1 MGKKVKKESEPFSKD
16 VFDPLPIESK
26 TAATAVLMLSSPE
39 EEVLAKACEAIHK
52 FAEKGDENKTSL
64 MCLGAVEPLSRLISH
79 EDKTVRRNAVM
90 ALGVMASNKN
100 VVVHEFATLC
110 LTSLSADFCYK
121 VQIFEHKGLEPL
133 IQLLSSPDPDVKK
146 NSVECIFNLVQD
158 FQNRAAVQQL
168 NGLPPLLELLHSE
181 FPVIQQLALRT
192 IENIT
197 TDSETRVAFRNVQG
211 FDRILEILGT
221 KEFSDLHEGALRVIS
236 NCLEDSESM
245 QLIQT
250 MGGLEQLLQFVG
262 TTTLPEAQA
271 NAVKAVARMA
281 QSGENRKILH
291 ERNVEKTLTDLLMQ
305 ENESVRTAACQAVA
319 TVSKNLSS
327 RDTFRSLDA
336 IKPIV
341 QLLNSEGSELRMAA
355 AEALSSLTNDN
366 NLNAYAIHEA
376 EGDKLLVRQL
386 RDSCMGAAVYAASVL
401 TNMASQEELRRSIL
415 AHEAMPALVALLHC
429 TDNNIL
435 ISATQAV
442 ASLAC
447 DAEAR
452 MELRNVGGLSPLV
465 QLLKSINA
473 EIRRNASWAISVC
486 ANDEITALELC
497 NAGALEILQEI
508 TLSPNRNN
516 KFSELALQKLLDSN
530 LSLKYSLT
538 GHLSASNI
546 TTDGFYDPGQIRMG
560 HQVPTL
566 EEISKQVVNNHRAT
580 IAVNGKPLDQYVKAK
595 GHTLAI
601 QTFCFKLLSHESCS
615 NIVKKIHFS
624 IRFIAKEPDDCKQ
637 DSPTETTASSVLSS
651 KRSSK
656 TPSKM
661 KGKGNKE
668 DEKRKDEDE
677 YKPQPEIVVD
687 EAWSLPYDAAFHNL
701 VKEAV
706 ESISPLQD
714 VVKMYT
720 ALAMLVCDAMG
731 GQVEA
736 EKLHDFLWELH
747 ISELK
752 FEACSNIVLIGK
764 IKKGTYFHRALLY
777 KVLADRIGLSCSLIR
792 GEYNRAWNEI
802 FITSPKKTYGY
813 SQPECY
819 IIDLMH
825 QPGNLM
831 KSNSP
836 AALAYQ
842 TI

>member
-1 MGKKVKKESEPFSKD
+1 MGKKVKKEADPFPKD

-64 MCLGAVEPLSRLISH
+64 MCLGAIEPLSRLISH

-90 ALGVMASNKN
+90 ALGVMASNNEVKKCLKTLDVIPAVISKLSPEEN

-110 LTSLSADFCYK
+110 LTSLSVDFSYK
-121 VQIFEHKGLEPL
+121 VQIFDHKGLEPL

-158 FQNRAAVQQL
+158 IQNRAAVQRL
-168 NGLPPLLELLHSE
+168 NGLPPFLDLLRSE

-197 TDSETRVAFRNVQG
+197 TDSDTRVAFRNAQG
-211 FDRILEILGT
+211 FDRILELLAT
-221 KEFSDLHEGALRVIS
+221 KEFSDLHEGALRVIC

-250 MGGLEQLLQFVG
+250 MGGLEQILQFVG
-262 TTTLPEAQA
+262 TATLPEAQA
-271 NAVKAVARMA
+271 NAVKAIARMA
-281 QSGENRKILH
+281 QSSENRKILH
-291 ERNVEKTLTDLLMQ
+291 DRNVEKALTDLLMQ
-305 ENESVRTAACQAVA
+305 ENESVRTAVCQAVA
-319 TVSKNLSS
+319 AVSKNLSS
-327 RDTFRSLDA
+327 KETFRCLDA
-336 IKPIV
+336 IGPIV
-341 QLLNSEGSELRMAA
+341 QLLNSEGSELRTAA
-355 AEALSSLTNDN
+355 AEALSSLTNSN
-366 NLNAYAIHEA
+366 NLNAYAIYDA
-376 EGDKLLVRQL
+376 GGDKLLVQQL
-386 RDSCMGAAVYAASVL
+386 RDSCTGAAVYAASVL

-415 AHEAMPALVALLHC
+415 AHEAMPALVELLHS
-429 TDNNIL
+429 TDNNTL
-435 ISATQAV
+435 ISAMQAV

-452 MELRNVGGLSPLV
+452 LELRNVGGLSPLA
-465 QLLKSINA
+465 QLLKSIHP
-473 EIRRNASWAISVC
+473 EIRRNACWAISVC
-486 ANDEITALELC
+486 ANDEITALDLC

-508 TLSPNRNN
+508 NLSPHRNN
-516 KFSELALQKLLDSN
+516 KFSELALQKLLDSS

-538 GHLSASNI
+538 GHLSASDI

-566 EEISKQVVNNHRAT
+566 EDISKQVVNQHRAI
-580 IAVNGKPLDQYVKAK
+580 IAVNGKPPDQFITK
-595 GHTLAI
+595 G
-601 QTFCFKLLSHESCS
+601 
-615 NIVKKIHFS
+615 
-624 IRFIAKEPDDCKQ
+624 PDDRKP
-637 DSPTETTASSVLSS
+637 DSPTETNASSVMSS
-651 KRSSK
+651 TRSSK

-661 KGKGNKE
+661 KGKGHKE
-668 DEKRKDEDE
+668 DEKKKDEDE
-677 YKPQPEIVVD
+677 SKSQQETVVD

-701 VKEAV
+701 LKEAA

-714 VVKMYT
+714 EVKMYT
-720 ALAMLVCDAMG
+720 ALAMLVCEAMG
-731 GQVEA
+731 GQVEP

-752 FEACSNIVLIGK
+752 FESCSNVVLIGK
-764 IKKGTYFHRALLY
+764 IKKGTYFHRALLF

-802 FITSPKKTYGY
+802 LITGPKKRHGY
-813 SQPECY
+813 SQPESY

>member
-1 MGKKVKKESEPFSKD
+1 MGKKVKKEAETFPKD

-64 MCLGAVEPLSRLISH
+64 MCLGAIEPLCRLISH

-90 ALGVMASNKN
+90 ALGVMASNIEVKKCLKTLDVIPAVISKLSPEEN
-100 VVVHEFATLC
+100 IVVHEFATLC
-110 LTSLSADFCYK
+110 LTSLSLDFSYK
-121 VQIFEHKGLEPL
+121 IQIFDHKGLEPL
-133 IQLLSSPDPDVKK
+133 IHLLSSPDPDVKK

-158 FQNRAAVQQL
+158 IQNRAAVLCL
-168 NGLPPLLELLHSE
+168 NGLPPLLDLLRSE

-197 TDSETRVAFRNVQG
+197 TDSETCVAFRNVQG
-211 FDRILEILGT
+211 FDRILELLAT
-221 KEFSDLHEGALRVIS
+221 KEFSELHEGALRVIC
-236 NCLEDSESM
+236 NCLEDSEAM

-250 MGGLEQLLQFVG
+250 MGGLEQILQFVG
-262 TTTLPEAQA
+262 TSTLPEAQA
-271 NAVKAVARMA
+271 NAAKAIARMA
-281 QSGENRKILH
+281 QSSENRTILH
-291 ERNVEKTLTDLLMQ
+291 ERNVEKALTDLLKQ
-305 ENESVRTAACQAVA
+305 ENESVRTAVCQAVA
-319 TVSKNLSS
+319 AVSKNLSS
-327 RDTFRSLDA
+327 RDTFRCLDA
-336 IKPIV
+336 IGPIV
-341 QLLNSEGSELRMAA
+341 QLLNSEGSELRTAA
-355 AEALSSLTNDN
+355 AEALSSLTNSN
-366 NLNAYAIHEA
+366 NLNAYAIYDA
-376 EGDKLLVRQL
+376 GGDELLVQQL
-386 RDSCMGAAVYAASVL
+386 RDSCTGAAVYAASVL

-415 AHEAMPALVALLHC
+415 AHEAMPALVELLHS
-429 TDNNIL
+429 TDNNTL
-435 ISATQAV
+435 ISAMQAV

-452 MELRNVGGLSPLV
+452 LELRNVGGLSPLV
-465 QLLKSINA
+465 QLLKSIHA
-473 EIRRNASWAISVC
+473 EIRRNACWAISVC

-497 NAGALEILQEI
+497 SAGALEILQEI
-508 TLSPNRNN
+508 NPSPQRNN

-538 GHLSASNI
+538 GHLSASDI

-566 EEISKQVVNNHRAT
+566 EDISKQVVNQHRAT
-580 IAVNGKPLDQYVKAK
+580 IAVNGKPPDQ
-595 GHTLAI
+595 
-601 QTFCFKLLSHESCS
+601 
-615 NIVKKIHFS
+615 S
-624 IRFIAKEPDDCKQ
+624 ITKEPDDHKS
-637 DSPTETTASSVLSS
+637 DSPTETTASSVMSS

-661 KGKGNKE
+661 KGKGQKE
-668 DEKRKDEDE
+668 DEKKKDEDE
-677 YKPQPEIVVD
+677 SKPQQETVVD

-701 VKEAV
+701 LKEAA

-714 VVKMYT
+714 EVKMYT
-720 ALAMLVCDAMG
+720 ALAMIVCEAMG
-731 GQVEA
+731 GQVEP

-764 IKKGTYFHRALLY
+764 IKKGTYFHRALLF

-802 FITSPKKTYGY
+802 LITGPKKRYGY
-813 SQPECY
+813 SQPENY

>member
-1 MGKKVKKESEPFSKD
+1 M
-16 VFDPLPIESK
+16 
-26 TAATAVLMLSSPE
+26 
-39 EEVLAKACEAIHK
+39 
-52 FAEKGDENKTSL
+52 EN
-64 MCLGAVEPLSRLISH
+64 I
-79 EDKTVRRNAVM
+79 
-90 ALGVMASNKN
+90 
-100 VVVHEFATLC
+100 VVHEFATLC
-110 LTSLSADFCYK
+110 LTSLSVDFSYK
-121 VQIFEHKGLEPL
+121 IQIFDHKGLEPL

-158 FQNRAAVQQL
+158 IQNRAAVQRL
-168 NGLPPLLELLHSE
+168 NGLPPLLDLLRSE
-181 FPVIQQLALRT
+181 FPVIQQLALCT

-211 FDRILEILGT
+211 FDRILELLAT
-221 KEFSDLHEGALRVIS
+221 KEFSELHEGALRVIC
-236 NCLEDSESM
+236 NCLEDSEAM

-250 MGGLEQLLQFVG
+250 MGGLEQILQFVG
-262 TTTLPEAQA
+262 TSTLPEAQA
-271 NAVKAVARMA
+271 NAAKAIARMA
-281 QSGENRKILH
+281 QSSENRKILH
-291 ERNVEKTLTDLLMQ
+291 ERNVEKALTDLLMQ

-319 TVSKNLSS
+319 AVSKNLSS
-327 RDTFRSLDA
+327 RDTFRCLDA
-336 IKPIV
+336 IGPIV
-341 QLLNSEGSELRMAA
+341 QLLNSEGSELRAAA
-355 AEALSSLTNDN
+355 AEALSSLTNSN
-366 NLNAYAIHEA
+366 NLNAYAIYDA
-376 EGDKLLVRQL
+376 GGDELLVQQL
-386 RDSCMGAAVYAASVL
+386 RDSCTGAAVYAASVL

-415 AHEAMPALVALLHC
+415 AHEAMPALVELLHS
-429 TDNNIL
+429 TDNNTL
-435 ISATQAV
+435 ISAMQAV

-452 MELRNVGGLSPLV
+452 LELRNVGGLSPLV
-465 QLLKSINA
+465 QLLKSIHA
-473 EIRRNASWAISVC
+473 EIRRNACWAISVC

-508 TLSPNRNN
+508 NLSPHRNN

-538 GHLSASNI
+538 GHLSASDI

-566 EEISKQVVNNHRAT
+566 EDISKQVVNQHRAT
-580 IAVNGKPLDQYVKAK
+580 IAVNGKPPDQ
-595 GHTLAI
+595 
-601 QTFCFKLLSHESCS
+601 
-615 NIVKKIHFS
+615 S
-624 IRFIAKEPDDCKQ
+624 ITKEPDDRKS
-637 DSPTETTASSVLSS
+637 DSPTETTASSVMSS

-661 KGKGNKE
+661 KGKGQKE
-668 DEKRKDEDE
+668 DEKKKDEDE
-677 YKPQPEIVVD
+677 SKPQQEMVVD

-701 VKEAV
+701 LKEAA

-714 VVKMYT
+714 EVKMYT
-720 ALAMLVCDAMG
+720 ALAMLVSEAMG
-731 GQVEA
+731 GQVEP

-752 FEACSNIVLIGK
+752 FEACSNIILIGK
-764 IKKGTYFHRALLY
+764 IKKGTYVHRALLF

-792 GEYNRAWNEI
+792 GEYNHAWNEI
-802 FITSPKKTYGY
+802 LITGPKKRYGY
-813 SQPECY
+813 SQPEIY

>member
-1 MGKKVKKESEPFSKD
+1 MGKKVKKEAEPFSRD

-64 MCLGAVEPLSRLISH
+64 MCLGAIEPLSRLISH

-90 ALGVMASNKN
+90 ALGVMASNNEVKKCLKTLDVIPAVISKLSPEEN
-100 VVVHEFATLC
+100 IVVHEFATLC
-110 LTSLSADFCYK
+110 LTSLSVDFSYK
-121 VQIFEHKGLEPL
+121 IQIFDHKGLEPL
-133 IQLLSSPDPDVKK
+133 IQLLSSPDPDD
-146 NSVECIFNLVQD
+146 I
-158 FQNRAAVQQL
+158 QNRAAVQRL
-168 NGLPPLLELLHSE
+168 NGLPPLLDLLRSE
-181 FPVIQQLALRT
+181 FPVIQQLALCT

-211 FDRILEILGT
+211 FDRILELLAT
-221 KEFSDLHEGALRVIS
+221 KEFSELHEGALRVIC
-236 NCLEDSESM
+236 NCLEDSEAM

-250 MGGLEQLLQFVG
+250 MGGLEQILQFVG
-262 TTTLPEAQA
+262 TSTLPEAQA
-271 NAVKAVARMA
+271 NAAKAIARMA
-281 QSGENRKILH
+281 QSSENRKILH
-291 ERNVEKTLTDLLMQ
+291 ERNVEKALTDLLMQ

-319 TVSKNLSS
+319 AVSKNLSS
-327 RDTFRSLDA
+327 RDTFRCLDA
-336 IKPIV
+336 IGPIV
-341 QLLNSEGSELRMAA
+341 QLLNSEGSELRAAA
-355 AEALSSLTNDN
+355 AEALSSLTNSN
-366 NLNAYAIHEA
+366 NLNAYAIYDA
-376 EGDKLLVRQL
+376 GGDELLVQQL
-386 RDSCMGAAVYAASVL
+386 RDSCTGAAVYAASVL

-415 AHEAMPALVALLHC
+415 AHEAMPALVELLHS
-429 TDNNIL
+429 TDNNTL
-435 ISATQAV
+435 ISAMQAV

-452 MELRNVGGLSPLV
+452 LELRNVGGLSPLV
-465 QLLKSINA
+465 QLLKSIHA
-473 EIRRNASWAISVC
+473 EIRRNACWAISVC

-508 TLSPNRNN
+508 NLSPHRNN

-538 GHLSASNI
+538 GHLSASDI

-566 EEISKQVVNNHRAT
+566 EDISKQVVNQHRAT
-580 IAVNGKPLDQYVKAK
+580 IAVNGKPPDQ
-595 GHTLAI
+595 
-601 QTFCFKLLSHESCS
+601 
-615 NIVKKIHFS
+615 S
-624 IRFIAKEPDDCKQ
+624 ITKEPDDRKS
-637 DSPTETTASSVLSS
+637 DSPTETTASSVMSS

-661 KGKGNKE
+661 KGKGQKE
-668 DEKRKDEDE
+668 DEKKKDEDE
-677 YKPQPEIVVD
+677 SKPQQEMVVD

-701 VKEAV
+701 LKEAA

-714 VVKMYT
+714 EVKMYT
-720 ALAMLVCDAMG
+720 ALAMLVSEAMG
-731 GQVEA
+731 GQVEP

-752 FEACSNIVLIGK
+752 FEACSNIILIGK
-764 IKKGTYFHRALLY
+764 IKKGTYVHRALLF

-792 GEYNRAWNEI
+792 GEYNHAWNEI
-802 FITSPKKTYGY
+802 LITGPKKRYGY
-813 SQPECY
+813 SQPEIY

>member
-1 MGKKVKKESEPFSKD
+1 MGKKVKKEAEPFSKD

-90 ALGVMASNKN
+90 ALGVMASNN
-100 VVVHEFATLC
+100 E
-110 LTSLSADFCYK
+110 
-121 VQIFEHKGLEPL
+121 
-133 IQLLSSPDPDVKK
+133 VKK
-146 NSVECIFNLVQD
+146 CLKKLDVIPAVIT
-158 FQNRAAVQQL
+158 AVQQL
-168 NGLPPLLELLHSE
+168 NGLPPLLELLRSE

-262 TTTLPEAQA
+262 TSTLPEAQA

-319 TVSKNLSS
+319 TVSKYLSS
-327 RDTFRSLDA
+327 RDTFRNA

-366 NLNAYAIHEA
+366 YLNAYAIHEA

-546 TTDGFYDPGQIRMG
+546 TTDGFYDPGQVQM
-560 HQVPTL
+560 
-566 EEISKQVVNNHRAT
+566 
-580 IAVNGKPLDQYVKAK
+580 
-595 GHTLAI
+595 
-601 QTFCFKLLSHESCS
+601 
-615 NIVKKIHFS
+615 
-624 IRFIAKEPDDCKQ
+624 
-637 DSPTETTASSVLSS
+637 
-651 KRSSK
+651 
-656 TPSKM
+656 
-661 KGKGNKE
+661 
-668 DEKRKDEDE
+668 
-677 YKPQPEIVVD
+677 
-687 EAWSLPYDAAFHNL
+687 
-701 VKEAV
+701 
-706 ESISPLQD
+706 
-714 VVKMYT
+714 
-720 ALAMLVCDAMG
+720 
-731 GQVEA
+731 
-736 EKLHDFLWELH
+736 
-747 ISELK
+747 
-752 FEACSNIVLIGK
+752 
-764 IKKGTYFHRALLY
+764 
-777 KVLADRIGLSCSLIR
+777 
-792 GEYNRAWNEI
+792 
-802 FITSPKKTYGY
+802 
-813 SQPECY
+813 
-819 IIDLMH
+819 
-825 QPGNLM
+825 
-831 KSNSP
+831 
-836 AALAYQ
+836 
-842 TI
+842 

>member
-1 MGKKVKKESEPFSKD
+1 MGKKVKKEAEPFSKD

-90 ALGVMASNKN
+90 ALGVMASNNEVKKCLKKLDVIPAVISKLSPEEN

-110 LTSLSADFCYK
+110 LTSLSVDFCYK

-168 NGLPPLLELLHSE
+168 NGLPPLLELLRSE

-221 KEFSDLHEGALRVIS
+221 KEFSDLHEGALRVIW

-262 TTTLPEAQA
+262 TSTLPEAQA

-327 RDTFRSLDA
+327 RDTFRNA

-546 TTDGFYDPGQIRMG
+546 TTDGFYDPGQV
-560 HQVPTL
+560 Q
-566 EEISKQVVNNHRAT
+566 
-580 IAVNGKPLDQYVKAK
+580 
-595 GHTLAI
+595 
-601 QTFCFKLLSHESCS
+601 
-615 NIVKKIHFS
+615 
-624 IRFIAKEPDDCKQ
+624 
-637 DSPTETTASSVLSS
+637 
-651 KRSSK
+651 
-656 TPSKM
+656 
-661 KGKGNKE
+661 
-668 DEKRKDEDE
+668 
-677 YKPQPEIVVD
+677 
-687 EAWSLPYDAAFHNL
+687 
-701 VKEAV
+701 
-706 ESISPLQD
+706 
-714 VVKMYT
+714 
-720 ALAMLVCDAMG
+720 MLVCDAMG

>member
-90 ALGVMASNKN
+90 ALGVMASNNEVKKCLKKLDVIPAVISKLSPEEN

-327 RDTFRSLDA
+327 RDTFRNA

-615 NIVKKIHFS
+615 NIVS
-624 IRFIAKEPDDCKQ
+624 N
-637 DSPTETTASSVLSS
+637 SSTNNNFL
-651 KRSSK
+651 
-656 TPSKM
+656 T
-661 KGKGNKE
+661 
-668 DEKRKDEDE
+668 D
-677 YKPQPEIVVD
+677 
-687 EAWSLPYDAAFHNL
+687 L
-701 VKEAV
+701 V
-706 ESISPLQD
+706 
-714 VVKMYT
+714 
-720 ALAMLVCDAMG
+720 LVCDAMG

>member
-1 MGKKVKKESEPFSKD
+1 MGKKVKKEAEPFSKD

-90 ALGVMASNKN
+90 ALGVMASNNEVKKCLKKLDVIPAVISKLSPEEN

-110 LTSLSADFCYK
+110 LTSLSVDFCYK

-168 NGLPPLLELLHSE
+168 NGLPPLLELLRSE

-221 KEFSDLHEGALRVIS
+221 KEFSDLHEGALRVIW

-262 TTTLPEAQA
+262 TSTLPEAQA

-327 RDTFRSLDA
+327 RDTFRNA

-546 TTDGFYDPGQIRMG
+546 TTDGFYDPGQVQINYC
-560 HQVPTL
+560 
-566 EEISKQVVNNHRAT
+566 I
-580 IAVNGKPLDQYVKAK
+580 I
-595 GHTLAI
+595 
-601 QTFCFKLLSHESCS
+601 CFEQQKEQQNTEVCVRELFLLT
-615 NIVKKIHFS
+615 
-624 IRFIAKEPDDCKQ
+624 D
-637 DSPTETTASSVLSS
+637 
-651 KRSSK
+651 
-656 TPSKM
+656 SKM

-714 VVKMYT
+714 VVK
-720 ALAMLVCDAMG
+720 MLVCDAMG

>member
-16 VFDPLPIESK
+16 VFDPLPIESR
-26 TAATAVLMLSSPE
+26 TAATAVLMLRSPE
-39 EEVLAKACEAIHK
+39 EDVLAKACEAIHK

-79 EDKTVRRNAVM
+79 EDRTVRRNAVM
-90 ALGVMASNKN
+90 ALGVMASNNEVKKCLKKLDVIPAVISKLSPEEN
-100 VVVHEFATLC
+100 VVVQEFATLC
-110 LTSLSADFCYK
+110 LTSLSVDFCYK

-158 FQNRAAVQQL
+158 FQNRAAVQHL
-168 NGLPPLLELLHSE
+168 NGLPPLLELLRSE
-181 FPVIQQLALRT
+181 FPAIQQLALRT

-197 TDSETRVAFRNVQG
+197 TDSETRVAFRNIQG

-236 NCLEDSESM
+236 NCLEDNESM

-262 TTTLPEAQA
+262 TSTLPEAQA
-271 NAVKAVARMA
+271 NAVKVVARMA

-327 RDTFRSLDA
+327 RETFRSLDA

-355 AEALSSLTNDN
+355 AEALSSLTSDN
-366 NLNAYAIHEA
+366 NLNAYAIYEA

-415 AHEAMPALVALLHC
+415 AHEAMPALVELLQS

-435 ISATQAV
+435 ISATQTV

-452 MELRNVGGLSPLV
+452 MELRTVGGLSPLV

-508 TLSPNRNN
+508 RLSPNRNN
-516 KFSELALQKLLDSN
+516 KFSELALQKLLNSN

-538 GHLSASNI
+538 GHLSASDV

-566 EEISKQVVNNHRAT
+566 EEISKQVVNKRRAT
-580 IAVNGKPLDQYVKAK
+580 IAVNGKPLDQ
-595 GHTLAI
+595 
-601 QTFCFKLLSHESCS
+601 
-615 NIVKKIHFS
+615 
-624 IRFIAKEPDDCKQ
+624 FITKEPDDCKQ

-677 YKPQPEIVVD
+677 YKPQPEMVVD

-714 VVKMYT
+714 VAKMYT

-731 GQVEA
+731 GKVEPD
-736 EKLHDFLWELH
+736 KLHDFLWELH

-752 FEACSNIVLIGK
+752 VEACSNIVLIGK
-764 IKKGTYFHRALLY
+764 IKKGTFFHRALLY

>member
-64 MCLGAVEPLSRLISH
+64 MCLGAIEPLSRLISH
-79 EDKTVRRNAVM
+79 EDKTVRRNAVV
-90 ALGVMASNKN
+90 ALGVMASNNEVKKCLKKLDVIPAVISKLSPEEN

-110 LTSLSADFCYK
+110 LTSLSVDFCYK

-168 NGLPPLLELLHSE
+168 NGLPPLLELLRSE

-221 KEFSDLHEGALRVIS
+221 KEFSDLHEEALKVIS

-262 TTTLPEAQA
+262 TSTLPEAQA
-271 NAVKAVARMA
+271 NAVKAIARMA
-281 QSGENRKILH
+281 QSGENRKNLH

-355 AEALSSLTNDN
+355 AEALSGLTNDN
-366 NLNAYAIHEA
+366 NLNAHAIHDA
-376 EGDKLLVRQL
+376 EGDKLLVQQL

-415 AHEAMPALVALLHC
+415 AHEAMPALVELLHS

-435 ISATQAV
+435 ISATKNK
-442 ASLAC
+442 LFFC
-447 DAEAR
+447 
-452 MELRNVGGLSPLV
+452 LRNVGGLSPLV

-473 EIRRNASWAISVC
+473 EIRRNVSWAISVC

-497 NAGALEILQEI
+497 N
-508 TLSPNRNN
+508 
-516 KFSELALQKLLDSN
+516 LALQKLLDSN

-538 GHLSASNI
+538 GHLSASDI
-546 TTDGFYDPGQIRMG
+546 TTDGFYDPGQIRMS

-566 EEISKQVVNNHRAT
+566 EEISKQVVNKHRAT
-580 IAVNGKPLDQYVKAK
+580 IAVTGKPLDQ
-595 GHTLAI
+595 
-601 QTFCFKLLSHESCS
+601 
-615 NIVKKIHFS
+615 
-624 IRFIAKEPDDCKQ
+624 FITKEPDDCKQ

-677 YKPQPEIVVD
+677 YKPQPEMVVD

-706 ESISPLQD
+706 ESISPFQD

-731 GQVEA
+731 GQVEP

-836 AALAYQ
+836 AALAYH